1 VNAARYWLDAMHSHQ
16 RADEGKPSP
25 AGGFTPPAWMG
36 ALAGLLLA
44 ALVLW
49 AVSFCG

>member
-1 VNAARYWLDAMHSHQ
+1 MTPAGRFWLDAAQDPRQ
-16 RADEGKPSP
+16 RCDEGKPSTA
-25 AGGFTPPAWMG
+25 AGPPAWSG

-49 AVSFCG
+49 AVTTL